1 MYRPRSSYYETRG
14 LIVHAPTVYG
24 NIMRFKWILILVV
37 VAAVLGG
44 GYYYYRAGETATGT
58 AEGRG
63 RGGRESRRAMS
74 GVGTDPIPVV
84 VGTVGQ
90 GDVPLYL
97 SGLGTVQAFNTV
109 SIKSRVDGQ
118 LMKILFKEGQDV
130 KTGDV
135 LAIIDPR
142 PYDAQ
147 YKQAV
152 ATKAKDEALLANARK
167 DLIRDQGL
175 VGKQFVSPQTL
186 DTQQALVDQYV
197 AQVASDQATAD
208 YNKTQ
213 VDYTSI
219 TSPIDGRTGIRNVDI
234 GNIIHASDSTAF
246 VTITQIHPITVIFT
260 LPADNLSSVTKNLG
274 GGGLAVIAYGRDNTT
289 VLAKGTLELVD
300 NLIDQTTGMVKLKAT
315 FANED
320 GALWPGQFVNTSLL
334 VSTRHN
340 GLTVASTAVQH
351 GPKGDFVWV
360 VTPDKTVEMR
370 DITVAQTQN
379 NVALIDKGLAAN
391 EQVVVDGQYRLQTG
405 SKIEAGSQDAP
416 VVPPAAEDAK
426 HEHRGDHHRKDG
438 KDGKGG
444 ADPA

>member
-1 MYRPRSSYYETRG
+1 
-14 LIVHAPTVYG
+14 
-24 NIMRFKWILILVV
+24 MRLKWILTLIVIAV
-37 VAAVLGG
+37 IGGSYYHWREGEKTIAAGH
-44 GYYYYRAGETATGT
+44 
-58 AEGRG
+58 G
-63 RGGRESRRAMS
+63 RGGTGGSADGPPGAPGGRRMMS
-74 GVGTDPIPVV
+74 GVSDEPIPVL
-84 VGTVGQ
+84 VGTVSQ

-109 SIKSRVDGQ
+109 TIKSRVDGQ
-118 LMKILFKEGQDV
+118 LVKILFKEGQDV

-152 ATKAKDEALLANARK
+152 ATKAKDEALLVNARK
-167 DLIRDQGL
+167 DLVRDQGL
-175 VGKQFVSPQTL
+175 VGKQFVSPQTV
-186 DTQQALVDQYV
+186 DTQQSLVDQYV

-213 VDYTSI
+213 LDYTNI
-219 TSPIDGRTGIRNVDI
+219 TSPIDGRTGIRNLDI
-234 GNIIHASDSTAF
+234 GNIIHAADTTAF

-260 LPADNLSSVTKNLG
+260 LPADNLPSVAKGLG
-274 GGGLAVIAYGRDNTT
+274 AGNLAVIAYGRDNVTA
-289 VLAKGTLELVD
+289 LARGTLDLVD
-300 NLIDQTTGMVKLKAT
+300 NQIDQTTGMVKMKAT
-315 FANED
+315 FPNDD

-340 GLTVASTAVQH
+340 GLTVASTVVQH
-351 GPKGDFVWV
+351 GPKGDFAWV
-360 VTPDKTVEMR
+360 VKPDKTVEMR

-391 EQVVVDGQYRLQTG
+391 EQVVVDGQYRLQNG
-405 SKIEAGSQDAP
+405 SRIQVGGEDAP
-416 VVPPAAEDAK
+416 PPIAEDAK
-426 HEHRGDHHRKDG
+426 PEHREHRRGDH

>member
-1 MYRPRSSYYETRG
+1 
-14 LIVHAPTVYG
+14 
-24 NIMRFKWILILVV
+24 MRFKWILILVV
-37 VAAVLGG
+37 IAIAGG
-44 GYYYYRAGETATGT
+44 AYYLYRESAGT
-58 AEGRG
+58 ASEARS
-63 RGGRESRRAMS
+63 RGGREGRRAMS
-74 GVGTDPIPVV
+74 GISNDPIPVV
-84 VGTVGQ
+84 VGAVSQ

-97 SGLGTVQAFNTV
+97 SGLGTVQAYNTV

-152 ATKAKDEALLANARK
+152 ATKAKDEAQLANARR
-167 DLIRDQGL
+167 DLVRDQGL
-175 VGKQFVSPQTL
+175 VNKQFVSPQTL
-186 DTQQALVDQYV
+186 DTQQALVDQFV

-208 YNKTQ
+208 FNKTQ
-213 VDYTSI
+213 LDYTSI

-234 GNIIHASDSTAF
+234 GNIIHASDSMAF

-260 LPADNLSSVTKNLG
+260 LPADNLPSVAKGLG
-274 GGGLAVIAYGRDNTT
+274 AASLPVIAFGRDNVTA
-289 VLAKGTLELVD
+289 LARGTLDLVD
-300 NLIDQTTGMVKLKAT
+300 NQIDQTTGMVKLKAT
-315 FANED
+315 FPNED
-320 GALWPGQFVNTSLL
+320 GALWPGQFVNTSVL

-340 GLTVASTAVQH
+340 GLTVASTVVQH

-360 VTPDKTVEMR
+360 VKPDKTVEMR
-370 DITVAQTQN
+370 DVAVAQTQN

-391 EQVVVDGQYRLQTG
+391 EQVVVDGQYRLQNG
-405 SKIEAGSQDAP
+405 SRIEAGAQDAP
-416 VVPPAAEDAK
+416 PPVQDAK
-426 HEHRGDHHRKDG
+426 PEPREHHRGDHKGEKGD
-438 KDGKGG
+438 KGG